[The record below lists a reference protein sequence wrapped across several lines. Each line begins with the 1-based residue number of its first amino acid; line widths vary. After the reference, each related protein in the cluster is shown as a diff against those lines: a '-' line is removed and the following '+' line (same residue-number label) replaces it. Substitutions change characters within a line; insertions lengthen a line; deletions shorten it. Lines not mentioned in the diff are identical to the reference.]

1 MQDLSLQNHHSARK
15 IVNTL
20 ATALDD
26 FKTDRAQVAL
36 QTLAQLAKSPTA
48 KVLIVDDQPVNIRVL
63 MSALQDD
70 YAVIAA
76 TNATKATELAM
87 TSPQPDLILLD
98 VMMPDIS
105 GYQLCEQ
112 F

>member
-1 MQDLSLQNHHSARK
+1 M
-15 IVNTL
+15 
-20 ATALDD
+20 
-26 FKTDRAQVAL
+26 
-36 QTLAQLAKSPTA
+36 AKSPTA
-48 KVLIVDDQPVNIRVL
+48 KVLIVDDQPENIRVL